1 MLRKLFSILA
11 ILLVSGHSLASN
23 FVIGNMCFEVLDEN
37 EHTASLA
44 VCWDKGE
51 TVDIP
56 GYVEWKG
63 QRYRVVEIATLAMR
77 NCPSMK
83 NLNIPQTCE
92 KIKTTALYYS
102 SKLEV
107 IHVAEENAIYSDV
120 DGVLFSKDQHT
131 LYFYPQGRVKET
143 YYVPNGVTTIAD
155 YAFFKN
161 ERLKTLHF
169 PNSLMYIGQMAC
181 AGCHSLNNITLP
193 ENIAEVGSYAFY
205 DCDSLMNVKVT
216 RTSPFKLG
224 EHSFSYLTC
233 LNGELLL
240 NGSAGPKIAEEF
252 RKYGFLK
259 VGFY

>member
-11 ILLVSGHSLASN
+11 MLLVSGHSLASN

-37 EHTASLA
+37 EHIASLA

-51 TVDIP
+51 TVNIP

-120 DGVLFSKDQHT
+120 DGVLFSKPDKR
-131 LYFYPQGRVKET
+131 LICYPC
-143 YYVPNGVTTIAD
+143 
-155 YAFFKN
+155 AFTQT
-161 ERLKTLHF
+161 EY
-169 PNSLMYIGQMAC
+169 SI
-181 AGCHSLNNITLP
+181 
-193 ENIAEVGSYAFY
+193 
-205 DCDSLMNVKVT
+205 
-216 RTSPFKLG
+216 
-224 EHSFSYLTC
+224 
-233 LNGELLL
+233 
-240 NGSAGPKIAEEF
+240 PKD
-252 RKYGFLK
+252 G
-259 VGFY
+259 